1 MSPGPSLVSRDFGGL
16 TYETASALNSRVY
29 RTIFVLGGPGAG
41 KGTQCARILSHYPGA
56 GRYLCHL
63 SVGDLLRR
71 ARAEGGPDAALIERC
86 IVAGRIVPVE
96 VSLGL
101 LRKAMDAVC
110 ESESESESAPIF
122 LVDGFPRNDDNLLG
136 WDAKLGNTSHLLGSL
151 VYECPLEELERRI
164 LDRGRTSGRS
174 DDNKDTLRRR
184 FHTFRED
191 TVPLVRVLQERK
203 RGKVC
208 RVEAGGSLDEVWGHT
223 KAFLDPIVIG
233 DVLEANRDLLAAAGR
248 QDWEAYAALCDPN
261 LVENQAEWSRLEA
274 DVPHAGT
281 ITKAQVD
288 LQGTTAVV
296 TYVRTKGAT
305 EEGVPEAVKET
316 RVWHYWAGEGEEE
329 SSERKGRRAGWV
341 NVHFVRAP
349 I

>member
-1 MSPGPSLVSRDFGGL
+1 VSPTTRPGL
-16 TYETASALNSRVY
+16 TFFA
-29 RTIFVLGGPGAG
+29 
-41 KGTQCARILSHYPGA
+41 
-56 GRYLCHL
+56 
-63 SVGDLLRR
+63 
-71 ARAEGGPDAALIERC
+71 
-86 IVAGRIVPVE
+86 
-96 VSLGL
+96 GL
-101 LRKAMDAVC
+101 LFGA
-110 ESESESESAPIF
+110 
-122 LVDGFPRNDDNLLG
+122 
-136 WDAKLGNTSHLLGSL
+136 
-151 VYECPLEELERRI
+151 
-164 LDRGRTSGRS
+164 
-174 DDNKDTLRRR
+174 
-184 FHTFRED
+184 
-191 TVPLVRVLQERK
+191 
-203 RGKVC
+203 
-208 RVEAGGSLDEVWGHT
+208 
-223 KAFLDPIVIG
+223 
-233 DVLEANRDLLAAAGR
+233 DLLAAAGR